1 MKIKKLDESNKT
13 DDYLSIREINWLK
26 DNPGQE
32 IKKTHYTVSYND
44 YVNANTNKPIGGHF
58 TVIENR
64 GRDTTRVD
72 DVQELKDYI
81 VRRYNKYFK
90 ESISSNEPVVKFQGK
105 SSHTFT
111 KDKKWEV
118 DFDEA
123 GNIVA
128 RTRHGKPLYFK
139 GHINDKVNDFP
150 SSDEDNIILA
160 AREQHALKFGKDKV
174 NESKSIKTFGAKG
187 EKKLEESANISEK
200 DFIEVEDPSIVD
212 KLGFAGAVEIH
223 GNKIY
228 ADANTL
234 RQLENEIDN
243 LTEAIKQSINESND
257 VVYDMYKKQYK
268 NLLQD
273 IKYVLNSDNIEDI
286 RAYDKESQGE
296 YILSKLFD
304 SRMNKQNMS
313 FEDAKEDVI
322 DFLYRTRANARSELE
337 LRNKRSLDS
346 KSIMNKVKSELS
358 KDYKLVSES
367 ENTLYFKAPDNSTHD
382 DCIAFVDKVVAAS
395 GGKYTFTARGG
406 SWTLWDILTPEGSY
420 IKAGYDYSNKDNY
433 AVYFRSI
440 LTESRSTR
448 STSKESAMQAAEKY
462 LVNDSLTEA
471 SKGFEKEF
479 YNDYV
484 ILKNRAGDGYDIYS
498 YDGTPEKVTKAYL
511 EEKGQARSSRYS
523 TYFNRIKK
531 AIAKGDEDLLQRTKE
546 AIMYAPAKELKN
558 SEASELMDMIKNRK
572 INEAFDVDKVAKRI
586 ARHNEFDNGYVL
598 HDYERMTSAEAEEK
612 ARLASIENPDDIFY
626 VSYDNIMEP
635 CSDIKWKNG
644 KKLSEASYGGAF
656 DIEDDQYFTR
666 EEINELGE
674 DVVLE
679 IGQGFELTE
688 IYLTDNILEMT
699 IENDELGSFSTSV
712 KIDMRRISK
721 PHDIFKYKM
730 DLVSKL
736 DRQIEAYKQE
746 LSINES
752 LKEDIEMD
760 SLEAPKQGPEFG
772 LSDLLNNAI
781 KSEFDAISIYNE
793 LSIAAESEGYDD
805 IVNIIADIATEENK
819 HVGQL
824 QEALKLV
831 APQAQAIEIGY
842 KEGQEQIE
850 ETNSSELTESVD
862 SDELKSIAKQL
873 TDLLGKNDSQ
883 ATKTIESIINVLP
896 SNLIDKVVN
905 IISTLAGNI
914 RLKSNQVDD
923 ILDGQNVEEDT
934 KDNLRTLSDVLD
946 IVDINKWSASEQK
959 SYVITVLKIVAVLEP
974 TPTLEIVTAILAMIP
989 ESFYPNLISLLTKTN
1004 ITANLLQK
1012 GTKLLNNKEEN

>member
-1 MKIKKLDESNKT
+1 MKINKLLESKK
-13 DDYLSIREINWLK
+13 
-26 DNPGQE
+26 
-32 IKKTHYTVSYND
+32 IKE
-44 YVNANTNKPIGGHF
+44 G
-58 TVIENR
+58 
-64 GRDTTRVD
+64 
-72 DVQELKDYI
+72 
-81 VRRYNKYFK
+81 
-90 ESISSNEPVVKFQGK
+90 ISS
-105 SSHTFT
+105 
-111 KDKKWEV
+111 
-118 DFDEA
+118 
-123 GNIVA
+123 
-128 RTRHGKPLYFK
+128 
-139 GHINDKVNDFP
+139 
-150 SSDEDNIILA
+150 
-160 AREQHALKFGKDKV
+160 REQHALKFGKDKEDKV
-174 NESKSIKTFGAKG
+174 NESKSINENRRSDILAIKSNIEDNLVLDNYMGTGKSNYNDYKIELYHDSDGYGGYPWCYVISKDGNTLTKRCYGEDLSNTLYGVAQFIYNTEHRFINEDRVAMNEDDNGILANTLEEFCKLIGIQYKASWDAGLFYPTSYAKYEFQQKLHAAGLDNFPFFYISPWTESGDPDAIIYVQDDGVDEIGYVQVKANSEPIYRSGYSHYNRSINESKSIKTFGAKG
-187 EKKLEESANISEK
+187 KKKLKESADISEK
-200 DFIEVEDPSIVD
+200 DFIEVEDPSIID
-212 KLGFAGAVEIH
+212 KLGFSGAVEIH

-243 LTEAIKQSINESND
+243 LTEAKEQSINESND

-395 GGKYTFTARGG
+395 GGKYTYTGRGG

-448 STSKESAMQAAEKY
+448 STSKESAMTADMNESKENEFADIQYGVHQFSTDSIIFRGTEEECGKY
-462 LVNDSLTEA
+462 ID
-471 SKGFEKEF
+471 
-479 YNDYV
+479 
-484 ILKNRAGDGYDIYS
+484 NR
-498 YDGTPEKVTKAYL
+498 
-511 EEKGQARSSRYS
+511 
-523 TYFNRIKK
+523 
-531 AIAKGDEDLLQRTKE
+531 
-546 AIMYAPAKELKN
+546 KELWDDA
-558 SEASELMDMIKNRK
+558 EVYM
-572 INEAFDVDKVAKRI
+572 
-586 ARHNEFDNGYVL
+586 
-598 HDYERMTSAEAEEK
+598 MT
-612 ARLASIENPDDIFY
+612 PDDPHY
-626 VSYDNIMEP
+626 
-635 CSDIKWKNG
+635 
-644 KKLSEASYGGAF
+644 KKDLDEASYGGAF

-674 DVVLE
+674 DVVIE

-688 IYLTDNILEMT
+688 IYLTDNILEIT

-721 PHDIFKYKM
+721 PRDIFKYKM

-831 APQAQAIEIGY
+831 APQAKAIEIGY

-850 ETNSSELTESVD
+850 ENDSSELTESVD
-862 SDELKSIAKQL
+862 GDELKSVAKQL

-883 ATKTIESIINVLP
+883 ATKTVESIIDILP
-896 SNLIDKVVN
+896 SNLIDKVVEM
-905 IISTLAGNI
+905 ISTLVGNTT
-914 RLKSNQVDD
+914 LKSNQVDD
-923 ILDGQNVEEDT
+923 ILDGQDAEEDT

-959 SYVITVLKIVAVLEP
+959 SYVLTVLKIVAVLEP
-974 TPTLEIVTAILAMIP
+974 TPTLEIVTAILSMIP
-989 ESFYPNLISLLTKTN
+989 ESFYPKLMSLLTKTN
-1004 ITANLLQK
+1004 ITVNLLQK
-1012 GTKLLNNKEEN
+1012 GAQLLNNKENN